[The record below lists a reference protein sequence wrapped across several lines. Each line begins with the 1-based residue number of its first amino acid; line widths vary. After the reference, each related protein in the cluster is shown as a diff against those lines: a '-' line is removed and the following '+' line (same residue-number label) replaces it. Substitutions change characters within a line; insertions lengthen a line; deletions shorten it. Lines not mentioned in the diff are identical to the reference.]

1 MPPPSTSESSRRAR
15 HLYVVEIVLGIAFLG
30 IIAAIVWSNRTRAK
44 SSHEAEEIVV
54 LTAATWNKEVLD
66 SPVPV
71 VVDFWAEWC
80 GPCRMLS
87 PAIDQVAQ
95 RYAGKVKVGKLN
107 IDNNEQL
114 TARYGINAIPRV
126 LLFVPGEPPRQ
137 IQVFPQNIEA
147 SVSSISEA
155 IDSALAKG

>member
-1 MPPPSTSESSRRAR
+1 MSEAIKHVSDTTFD
-15 HLYVVEIVLGIAFLG
+15 HDVLQ
-30 IIAAIVWSNRTRAK
+30 SENP
-44 SSHEAEEIVV
+44 V
-54 LTAATWNKEVLD
+54 L
-66 SPVPV
+66 
-71 VVDFWAEWC
+71 VDFWAEWC